1 MLKIKQI
8 PVLNDNYLFL
18 IIDTIKKIS
27 ACVDP
32 AVAEPVV
39 DFLDKENLSL
49 DYILNTHHH
58 FDHVGANLELKKNM
72 DVRLLVMNKIVIEF
86 QELILS

>member
-58 FDHVGANLELKKNM
+58 FDHVGANLELKKIWM
-72 DVRLLVMNKIVIEF
+72 
-86 QELILS
+86 

>member
-1 MLKIKQI
+1 MLTIKQI
-8 PVLNDNYLFL
+8 PVLNDNYIYL
-18 IIDTIKKIS
+18 IIDKINKIS

-39 DFLDKENLSL
+39 DILDKENVSL

-72 DVRLLVMNKIVIEF
+72 GVKL
-86 QELILS
+86 